1 MEYGNVII
9 SESGRFK
16 LENQLIA
23 GILKHSLAK

>member
-9 SESGRFK
+9 KSGRFK